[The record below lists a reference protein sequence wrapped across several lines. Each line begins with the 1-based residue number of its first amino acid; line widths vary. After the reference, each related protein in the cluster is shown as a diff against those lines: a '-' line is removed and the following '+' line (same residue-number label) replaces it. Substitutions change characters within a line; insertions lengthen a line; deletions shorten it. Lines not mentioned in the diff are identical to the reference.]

1 VPPTERPSTSRRAA
15 TLVAGGILAGLIA
28 ACSAAASPPLPSPSG
43 SPAPSTIAHPTGAGD
58 LVLRYDETGGFAG
71 PQRLPGTY
79 PAVSVYG
86 DGSVIT
92 VGPIPAIF
100 PGPAL
105 PNLVVTKLTEAGL
118 QRLLAAATT
127 AGLLGADAQY
137 DATGIADATT
147 AEFTVI
153 AGGSRHHVTAYAL
166 GLSVPEQE
174 GGAGNTA
181 ARIRLRAFAQV
192 LGDLR
197 RTLADNIVGEDNP
210 YAYTSIRIQAARGA
224 PKPGD
229 PTVARPP
236 LDWPLSTPLATFGQP
251 GTGAGVMET
260 FRCGVVTGADLDTLR
275 PLLAQATQIT
285 GWRSGSAIYTL
296 ILQPMLPDEAGC

>member
-1 VPPTERPSTSRRAA
+1 VPPTDRPTTSRRAA
-15 TLVAGGILAGLIA
+15 SLVAAGILAGLIA
-28 ACSAAASPPLPSPSG
+28 ACSAAASPTPSASG
-43 SPAPSTIAHPTGAGD
+43 GPAPSTIAHPTGAGD
-58 LVLRYDETGGFAG
+58 LVLRYEETGGFAG
-71 PQRLPGTY
+71 PQPNLGRY
-79 PAVSVYG
+79 PAVAVYG

-92 VGPIPAIF
+92 EGPIPAIF

-105 PNLVVTKLTEAGL
+105 PNLRVTKLTEAGL

-127 AGLLGADAQY
+127 AGLLGPDAQY

-147 AEFTVI
+147 AEFTVV

-166 GLSVPEQE
+166 GISTPEQE
-174 GGAGNTA
+174 DGAANVA
-181 ARIRLRAFAQV
+181 ARTRLRAFTQV

-197 RTLADNIVGEDNP
+197 RTFADDIVGPDSP
-210 YAYTSIRIQAARGA
+210 YAFGSIRVQAARGA

-229 PTVARPP
+229 PAVTRPP

-251 GTGAGVMET
+251 GKGAGVMES
-260 FRCGVVTGADLDTLR
+260 FRCGVVTGADLDILR

-285 GWRSGSAIYTL
+285 GWRSDGVIYTL
-296 ILQPMLPDEAGC
+296 VLQPMLPDESGC

>member
-1 VPPTERPSTSRRAA
+1 MPPTDRSSTSRRAA
-15 TLVAGGILAGLIA
+15 TLVAGGLLAGLIA
-28 ACSAAASPPLPSPSG
+28 ACSAAASPTPPSALP

-58 LVLRYDETGGFAG
+58 LVLRYEETGGFAG
-71 PQRLPGTY
+71 PERFPGQY
-79 PAVSVYG
+79 PAVSVFG

-92 VGPIPAIF
+92 VGPIPAIY

-105 PNLVVTKLTEAGL
+105 PNLIVTKLTEAGL
-118 QRLLAAATT
+118 QRLLAAAAT
-127 AGLLGADAQY
+127 AGLLGPDAQY

-147 AEFTVI
+147 AEFTVV

-166 GLSVPEQE
+166 GFSSPEQE
-174 GGAGNTA
+174 GGAANVA
-181 ARIRLRAFAQV
+181 ARTRLRAFAQV

-197 RTLADNIVGEDNP
+197 RTFADDIVGEDNP
-210 YAYTSIRIQAARGA
+210 YAYGSIRIQAAPGA

-229 PTVARPP
+229 PTVTRQP
-236 LDWPLSTPLATFGQP
+236 LDWPLSTPLATFGKP
-251 GTGAGVMET
+251 GTGGGVMES

-285 GWRSGSAIYTL
+285 GWKSAGTIYTL
-296 ILQPMLPDEAGC
+296 LLEPMLPDEPGC